1 VTERGRPPHARPT
14 ETVVELARSADAESV
29 ARLHMQI
36 LSEAFL
42 SSLGVKFLIRL
53 YRGMIASDQAVLL
66 VARDGDEVVGFASG
80 AVSPSAFWKGFRRRY
95 FVPVAAHLAA
105 RAVRP
110 STVRRILEIARHL
123 RGEAS
128 LGPELLAIGVGP
140 PARRM
145 GLGSRLVTRMEQEL
159 QRRGAQQ
166 LAVAVRAGNRQA
178 RDFFQRL
185 GFHPL
190 GGLEVHQGKPSL
202 RYEKPL

>member
-1 VTERGRPPHARPT
+1 MERADPQHVRPT
-14 ETVVELARSADAESV
+14 ETVVELANPADAESV
-29 ARLHMQI
+29 ARLHMQV
-36 LSEAFL
+36 LNEAFL
-42 SSLGVKFLIRL
+42 SSLGTKFMLRL
-53 YRGMIASDQAVLL
+53 YRAMIASDQAVLL
-66 VARDGDEVVGFASG
+66 VARDRDVVVGFASG
-80 AVSPSAFWKGFRRRY
+80 AVSPSAFWKKFRRRY
-95 FVPVAAHLAA
+95 FLPVAAHLAA

-110 STVRRILEIARHL
+110 STARRMLEIARHL

-145 GLGSRLVTRMEQEL
+145 GLGSRLVTRMEEEL

-190 GGLEVHQGKPSL
+190 GGLEVHQGNPAL
-202 RYEKPL
+202 RYEKSL